1 MDNKTLLEEIAILVE
16 NDLKISMYEPLSVEI
31 KEQLK
36 NDLRDSAESDYNKIL
51 FTQFNNLILM
61 NIIMNDK
68 YCGLYSRGSKA
79 RYTLNLSTFKPT
91 KNSNMQNQPS
101 SKLVDKIKI
110 FMENNNI
117 NNNNKSLRFTLQK
130 INNIY

>member
-1 MDNKTLLEEIAILVE
+1 MNNKTLLEEIAILVE

-36 NDLRDSAESDYNKIL
+36 NDTRDSAESDYNKIL

-79 RYTLNLSTFKPT
+79 LYTLNLSTFKPT
-91 KNSNMQNQPS
+91 KNSKMQNQPS
-101 SKLVDKIKI
+101 SELVDKIKI

-117 NNNNKSLRFTLQK
+117 NNTNKSLRFTLQN